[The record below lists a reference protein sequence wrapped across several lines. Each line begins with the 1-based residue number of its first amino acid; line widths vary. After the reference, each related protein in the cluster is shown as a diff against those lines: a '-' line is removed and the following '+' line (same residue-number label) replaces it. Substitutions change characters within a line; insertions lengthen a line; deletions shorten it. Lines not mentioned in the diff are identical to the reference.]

1 MAARPVTVSRL
12 TSLLSLGVLSALLLV
27 MLFPLAMITLSSFK
41 TEDEYYDNGPF
52 ALPES
57 IRWDA
62 IGTIWKNTD
71 YARKLWNSTAI
82 SLSTAVLAT
91 GLSLFNAYALGIGKV
106 RGRTWILLFFLLAIT
121 LPGEALAYPLYYIF
135 KLVHLYDTQLS
146 VVLIS
151 AALHSAYGTYLL
163 SSVFAAFPA
172 ELLEAARIDG
182 CNKLQ
187 LLTRIVVPLSMP
199 ALSLVFVFFFIW
211 TWNDF
216 FTPLI
221 FLISNAKQTVP
232 LAMALARAERNV
244 VITTQSAAAL
254 LGIIPCILFFA
265 LFQRTLTRGTAVG
278 SLK

>member
-1 MAARPVTVSRL
+1 LASGSVSRSRL
-12 TSLLSLGVLSALLLV
+12 MRLFSLVGLSGLLLV
-27 MLFPLAMITLSSFK
+27 MLFPLAMISLSAFK

-52 ALPES
+52 ALPER

-62 IGTIWKNTD
+62 IATIWKNTD
-71 YARKLWNSTAI
+71 YAQKLWNSTVI

-91 GLSLFNAYALGIGKV
+91 GLSLFNAYALGIGNV
-106 RGRTWILLFFLLAIT
+106 QGRTWILLFFLMAIT
-121 LPGEALAYPLYYIF
+121 LPPEALAYPLYYIF
-135 KLVHLYDTQLS
+135 KFLNLYDTRLS
-146 VVLIS
+146 VILIS

-163 SSVFAAFPA
+163 SSVFAAFPN

-187 LLTRIVVPLSMP
+187 LLTRIVAPLSMP

-221 FLISNAKQTVP
+221 FLISNSKQTVP

-244 VITTQSAAAL
+244 VVTTQSAAAV
-254 LGIIPCILFFA
+254 LGILPCIVFFA
-265 LFQRTLTRGTAVG
+265 LFQRTLTRGTSVG